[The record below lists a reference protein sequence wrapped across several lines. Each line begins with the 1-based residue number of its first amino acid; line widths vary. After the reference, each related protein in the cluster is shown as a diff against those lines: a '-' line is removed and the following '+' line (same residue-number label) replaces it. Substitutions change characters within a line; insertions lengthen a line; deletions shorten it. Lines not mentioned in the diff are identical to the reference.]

1 MRLQKPFTSTSTSN
15 VNVYVDVLVD
25 KHIRASGRIRGGGRK
40 ITIGSKNEGSGLSLS
55 THSTFSKK
63 SGKKVVGSESDC
75 PPVLRVL
82 SRRSG
87 RTAALPY
94 PPPKSGHYITEE
106 PSAEKGQ
113 DLVYYCGIDLHS
125 DNNVLGVIDST
136 GNRLSIKRNSN
147 DLEAVKKA
155 LEPFAANLEGIVV
168 ESTYNWYWLVD
179 GLQESGYKLHLANPA
194 AIEQYSGLKHSDD
207 ETDTWWL
214 AELLRLKLLKEG
226 YVYPRSERA
235 VRDLLRKRGQLVR
248 MRTQNI
254 LSIQNLTCRNTGDRL
269 SGNQVK
275 QLTVEEV
282 KELYKEEAERGLAVI
297 CSINVIKAL
306 EKQIETI
313 EKKVKSKIKL
323 SQPFQLL
330 NTINGIGEIL
340 AMVIMLEAGDMSRF
354 PSVGNFSSYC
364 RCVKSV
370 RLSNN
375 KKKGNGNRK
384 NGNKY
389 LAWAF
394 MEAANYAIRYKPI
407 IAKFYQRKSSKKGSV
422 VARKAVAHK
431 LARATYYV
439 LRDQTP
445 FDVER
450 CFGC

>member
-1 MRLQKPFTSTSTSN
+1 MSRSPN
-15 VNVYVDVLVD
+15 ERNAVD
-25 KHIRASGRIRGGGRK
+25 KHIRASGRVRCGGRK
-40 ITIGSKNEGSGLSLS
+40 SLAGSKKGALSFSLS
-55 THSTFSKK
+55 AHSTFYKK
-63 SGKKVVGSESDC
+63 SGKKKVGSESDC
-75 PPVLRVL
+75 PPVLRVS

-87 RTAALPY
+87 RTPALPY
-94 PPPKSGHYITEE
+94 PPPESVHYITEE
-106 PSAEKGQ
+106 MNAEKVQ
-113 DLVYYCGIDLHS
+113 NPLYYCGIDLHS
-125 DNNVLGVIDST
+125 DNNVLGVIDSS
-136 GNRLSIKRNSN
+136 GNRLSIKRNAN

-155 LEPFAANLEGIVV
+155 LRPFAANLEGIVV

-179 GLQESGYKLHLANPA
+179 GLREEGHKVHLANPA
-194 AIEQYSGLKHSDD
+194 ANEQYSGLKHGDD

-235 VRDLLRKRGQLVR
+235 VRDLLRKRAQLVR

-254 LSIQNLTCRNTGDRL
+254 LSIQNLTCRNTGGRL

-275 QLTVEEV
+275 QLTVEAV
-282 KELYKEEAERGLAVI
+282 KECYKEETERALAVT
-297 CSINVIKAL
+297 CSVNVIKVL

-313 EKKVKSKIKL
+313 EKKIKSKIKL
-323 SQPFQLL
+323 SQPYQLL
-330 NTINGIGEIL
+330 NTISGIGDIL
-340 AMVIMLEAGDMSRF
+340 AMVIMLEAGDISRF

-394 MEAANYAIRYKPI
+394 MEAANYAIRWEPI

-422 VARKAVAHK
+422 VARKAIAHK
-431 LARATYYV
+431 LARATYHV